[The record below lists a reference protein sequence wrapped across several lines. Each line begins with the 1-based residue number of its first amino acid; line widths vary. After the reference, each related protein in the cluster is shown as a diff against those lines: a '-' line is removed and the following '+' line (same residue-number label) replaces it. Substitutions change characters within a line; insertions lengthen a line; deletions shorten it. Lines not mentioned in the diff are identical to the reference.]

1 MKKFKELTKQEII
14 EAIEEQETLASIL
27 DSLKCHDNTS
37 NRSKLKQFII
47 DNRMDVSHI
56 KIPITRAK
64 YEENPKRCKCC
75 GTIIPYEKREND
87 FCNRSCSASYNNL
100 GQVKNGKALP
110 ERSYC
115 LNCGKEVTRGRSY
128 CDNTCYAEY
137 QRKEYIKRWKEG
149 KETGII
155 GKDDIATAV
164 RIYLREKYNNSCQL
178 CGWSQTNTFTGIVPL
193 QIHHIDG
200 NCMNNSEEN
209 LQLLCPNCHSLTEN
223 FGARNQNCT
232 RIDKRIR

>member
-27 DSLKCHDNTS
+27 NSLECHDNSS
-37 NRSKLKQFII
+37 NRNKLKQFII
-47 DNRMDVSHI
+47 DNGINISHI
-56 KIPITRAK
+56 KTPITKSK
-64 YEENPKRCKCC
+64 YDENPKRCKYC
-75 GTIIPYEKREND
+75 GEIISYKNRQND
-87 FCNRSCSASYNNL
+87 FCNHSCSASFNNQ
-100 GQVKNGKALP
+100 GICRNGEAYP
-110 ERSYC
+110 EHSYC
-115 LNCGKEVTRGRSY
+115 LNCGKEITRGRNY
-128 CDNTCYAEY
+128 CDNTCYSKY

-155 GKDDIATAV
+155 GTDDIATAV
-164 RIYLREKYNNSCQL
+164 KVYLREKYNNSCQL
-178 CGWSQTNTFTGIVPL
+178 CGWNQVNKFTGLVPL

-200 NCMNNSEEN
+200 DCMNNSEEN

-232 RIDKRIR
+232 RADKRIR